1 MNLMIALLEPSIQFF
16 HSAEPRF
23 RDFASVRDSSAVG
36 LLRVETFLHMFSAL
50 LNDYFSHKQRKLKSL
65 GSSSV
70 NKSITD
76 SASGSHCIG
85 PTGCFTAASVERVDG
100 KLSVTAEKLLNAADD
115 CSALKYLLA
124 FAYIWGFGSSL
135 VDRY

>member
-1 MNLMIALLEPSIQFF
+1 VNLMIAILEPSIQFF
-16 HSAEPRF
+16 HSAEPHF
-23 RDFASVRDSSAVG
+23 CDFTSLRDSSAVG
-36 LLRVETFLHMFSAL
+36 LLQVETFLHMFSAL

-76 SASGSHCIG
+76 SASGSHCVG
-85 PTGCFTAASVERVDG
+85 PTGCFTAASVEHG

-115 CSALKYLLA
+115 CSAVKYHLA